1 MDNTEN
7 TAPETAL
14 EAPVQPAAE
23 PTPVPTPEPAA
34 APVTTPTTPQHP
46 VFQHIEDFFFELR
59 TNVGPRVET
68 ETWNVITRAADAF
81 KAKVTALF
89 KEV

>member
-23 PTPVPTPEPAA
+23 PTPKTKRMKAPRAIVRYPMARCRPRPTATSGAVNVALMRSTPSWPV
-34 APVTTPTTPQHP
+34 AP
-46 VFQHIEDFFFELR
+46 LGR
-59 TNVGPRVET
+59 
-68 ETWNVITRAADAF
+68 
-81 KAKVTALF
+81 
-89 KEV
+89 